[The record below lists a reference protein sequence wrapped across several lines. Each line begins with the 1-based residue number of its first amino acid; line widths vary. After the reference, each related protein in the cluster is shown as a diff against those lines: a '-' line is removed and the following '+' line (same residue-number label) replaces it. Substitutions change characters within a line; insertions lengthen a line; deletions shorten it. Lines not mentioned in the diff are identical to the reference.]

1 LIGKEFLSATRRLV
15 KVTSRPKR
23 KEAWIMIRVSLLG
36 VVAVGIIGFIIRIL
50 FLFVGLSPE

>member
-1 LIGKEFLSATRRLV
+1 LIGKEFLSATRRLM

>member
-1 LIGKEFLSATRRLV
+1 MIGKEFLSATRRLV